1 MKVVPDFTR
10 PTQVS
15 STTPST
21 GDEATLLVLHK
32 RPHLVDSGWAFR
44 APQPR
49 PRGWQGVGTSRT
61 VLLLRTRRRRA
72 QLRQEFI
79 QSVLPAMVDIV
90 RPLGLDA
97 RSIAEQAGM
106 AARGPDAPVFTST
119 VPRLVPTRS
128 PGPSGHH
135 PVRLVWAA
143 RVPRK
148 THVAEV
154 GKSTHGAHAFAP
166 FEKHH

>member
-10 PTQVS
+10 SAQVS

-21 GDEATLLVLHK
+21 DDEATLLVFHK
-32 RPHLVDSGWAFR
+32 RPHLVDFGWTFR
-44 APQPR
+44 TPQPR
-49 PRGWQGVGTSRT
+49 SRGRQGVGAGYT

-79 QSVLPAMVDIV
+79 QSVLSAMVDIV

-97 RSIAEQAGM
+97 RSIAEQAGV
-106 AARGPDAPVFTST
+106 AARGTDASIFTST
-119 VPRLVPTRS
+119 VLRPAPAKS
-128 PGPSGHH
+128 PGLGGHH
-135 PVRLVWAA
+135 LVRLVWAT
-143 RVPRK
+143 RVPRE

-154 GKSTHGAHAFAP
+154 SKSTHGAHTFAP
-166 FEKHH
+166 FVKHH

>member
-1 MKVVPDFTR
+1 MEVVPDFAG
-10 PTQVS
+10 PTQFS

-21 GDEATLLVLHK
+21 DDEATLLVLHK
-32 RPHLVDSGWAFR
+32 RPHLVDLSWAFR

-79 QSVLPAMVDIV
+79 QSVLSAMVDVV

-106 AARGPDAPVFTST
+106 AARGPDASVFTST
-119 VPRLVPTRS
+119 VLRPALARS
-128 PGPSGHH
+128 PGLGDHH
-135 PVRLVWAA
+135 LVRLVWAT

-154 GKSTHGAHAFAP
+154 SKSTHGAHTFAP
-166 FEKHH
+166 FVEHH

>member
-21 GDEATLLVLHK
+21 DDEATLLVLHK
-32 RPHLVDSGWAFR
+32 RPHLVDLSWTFR

-49 PRGWQGVGTSRT
+49 PRGWQGVRTSRT

-79 QSVLPAMVDIV
+79 QPVLPAMVDIV

-97 RSIAEQAGM
+97 RSVAEQAGV
-106 AARGPDAPVFTST
+106 AARGTDASIFTST
-119 VPRLVPTRS
+119 VLRPAPAKS
-128 PGPSGHH
+128 PGLGGHH
-135 PVRLVWAA
+135 LVRLVWAT

-154 GKSTHGAHAFAP
+154 SKSTHGAHTFAP

>member
-1 MKVVPDFTR
+1 MKVVPDLTR
-10 PTQVS
+10 PTQIS

-21 GDEATLLVLHK
+21 DDEATLLVLHK
-32 RPHLVDSGWAFR
+32 RPHLVDLGWAFR

-79 QSVLPAMVDIV
+79 QSVLSAMMDVV
-90 RPLGLDA
+90 RPLGLDT

-106 AARGPDAPVFTST
+106 AARGPDASVLSAA
-119 VPRLVPTRS
+119 PRPPLARS
-128 PGPSGHH
+128 PGLDGHH
-135 PVRLVWAA
+135 PIRLVWAT

-154 GKSTHGAHAFAP
+154 GKSTHGAHTFAP